1 MPPWDGDLGDLPR
14 PGRGDWLRLS
24 ASDYYQVPPQAPP
37 NWHTVEFNL
46 CPPQA
51 LRNLAADGIVLDAVC
66 RVENPMAEWR
76 RGLNG
81 LVEVHPSRLPEYY
94 FGPVH
99 AVERDEESISVLV
112 PRPRGRHV
120 TFRPEVD
127 PERFEL
133 LWVTIWSWSRNL
145 MGRGT
150 LVPVLPPEELDA
162 WYAQGFR
169 NQFHPRDR
177 HVWVKAAL
185 GEIQRRRVRL
195 WALNPG
201 EGPRLVM
208 RADIRHWHEMLGA
221 EDLLSPM
228 WTPGPP
234 KDEAGNPLIL
244 RLRGCDC
251 NHTHG
256 GSRWMEHRGYNR

>member
-37 NWHTVEFNL
+37 NWHTVEFHL

-150 LVPVLPPEELDA
+150 LVPVA
-162 WYAQGFR
+162 SQAISSQGVDDD
-169 NQFHPRDR
+169 QD
-177 HVWVKAAL
+177 
-185 GEIQRRRVRL
+185 
-195 WALNPG
+195 
-201 EGPRLVM
+201 
-208 RADIRHWHEMLGA
+208 DIRALRSRRLLPRVLLRA
-221 EDLLSPM
+221 RREDQ
-228 WTPGPP
+228 
-234 KDEAGNPLIL
+234 
-244 RLRGCDC
+244 R
-251 NHTHG
+251 
-256 GSRWMEHRGYNR
+256 